1 MTVQPAALGDRP
13 TLALNLDL
21 SHGRPG
27 ASARVELHDRP
38 ARPPGA
44 LDTGAEA
51 WLAGGSRIARVT
63 LRGDIDAIAAQRLGR
78 VLEDLAL
85 RDVDHVLLDCAQVRH
100 IDFRRV
106 TALVETLIRLDAR
119 SGGVVVCGLSRYL
132 RDLFRLAGHEGRLR
146 CWSSADDLIETG
158 PHAPEPGRERAS

>member
-1 MTVQPAALGDRP
+1 MTVHPATLGLRP
-13 TLALNLDL
+13 ALALNLDL
-21 SHGRPG
+21 SHGKPG

-38 ARPPGA
+38 ARPAGPAAGRGGA
-44 LDTGAEA
+44 
-51 WLAGGSRIARVT
+51 SRIARVS
-63 LRGDIDAIAAQRLGR
+63 LHGCIDAVAAVRLGQ

-85 RDVDHVLLDCAQVRH
+85 RDVDQVLLDCAQLRH

-106 TALVETLIRLDAR
+106 TALVDTLVRLDSR

-146 CWSSADDLIETG
+146 CWSSADDLLE
-158 PHAPEPGRERAS
+158 PSPRAPEPGRERAS